1 MYALLSKAVLALIAC
16 ALVPQGLPSLQ
27 GTSQAK
33 APGAGQQQNRCPA
46 ARCIRREGNRSP
58 DLCSIPTKERTFSVS
73 KVDGAAKLVASAAE
87 QGVNLRLL
95 DDSSVTISLDETTS
109 IADVDHLLA
118 VLNSGKA
125 AAFSAESLAESVSCT
140 SALRG
145 CQHHL

>member
-1 MYALLSKAVLALIAC
+1 MYALLSKAMLALIAC

-27 GTSQAK
+27 GTSQ
-33 APGAGQQQNRCPA
+33 QQNRGPA
-46 ARCIRREGNRSP
+46 ARCVRREGNRSP
-58 DLCSIPTKERTFSVS
+58 DHCSIPTKERTFSVS
-73 KVDGAAKLVASAAE
+73 KVD
-87 QGVNLRLL
+87 GVNLRLL

-125 AAFSAESLAESVSCT
+125 ADFSAESLAESVSCT

>member
-1 MYALLSKAVLALIAC
+1 MYALLSKAMLALIAC

-27 GTSQAK
+27 GTSQ
-33 APGAGQQQNRCPA
+33 QQNRGPA
-46 ARCIRREGNRSP
+46 ARCVRREGNRSP
-58 DLCSIPTKERTFSVS
+58 DHCSIPTKERTFSVS

-125 AAFSAESLAESVSCT
+125 ADFSAESLAESVSCT